1 MQKVLLSIAVLTISG
16 CATHTDQNFI
26 NAQLDSQ
33 RLVYEA
39 QKPLVEIIATPG
51 QQVTGLGG
59 IRVYMPVQAQQ
70 IQQSRPNEWA
80 GVAGQ
85 ALGVVGTVGGI
96 YYAGRAA
103 VNLANTVGTSN
114 AAIASQIQAPGSIT
128 TNTLSGTGTLGSG
141 AYATTDATHIP
152 LVVTSP
158 PPVVVNPVVVQPQ
171 VVVVP

>member
-1 MQKVLLSIAVLTISG
+1 MKLLLLSISVLTITG
-16 CATHTDQNFI
+16 CATHTDQSYI

-33 RLVYEA
+33 RLAYEA
-39 QKPLVEIIATPG
+39 QKPLVEIIAQPG

-103 VNLANTVGTSN
+103 VNLANTVGANN
-114 AAIASQIQAPGSIT
+114 AAIASQIQAPGAT
-128 TNTLSGTGTLGSG
+128 TNNTLSGTGTLGSG
-141 AYATTDATHIP
+141 AYGVDTTHAPTVITTPNP
-152 LVVTSP
+152 L
-158 PPVVVNPVVVQPQ
+158 VVNPVVVQPQ
-171 VVVVP
+171 VVTVP